1 MVVSRLVTVAAGRS
15 LRVRFSSTFLL
26 QDTFRTA
33 QLSAKFV
40 AITARTSFV
49 ERSEHG
55 RIPLSAQEQQTHP
68 LTPSDVGSDS
78 M

>member
-1 MVVSRLVTVAAGRS
+1 MVSRLVTVAAGRS
-15 LRVRFSSTFLL
+15 LRVGFSSTFLP

-40 AITARTSFV
+40 AVAARTTLV
-49 ERSEHG
+49 ERPEHG
-55 RIPLSAQEQQTHP
+55 RIPLSAPEQQTHP
-68 LTPSDVGSDS
+68 LTPSDVSSDS